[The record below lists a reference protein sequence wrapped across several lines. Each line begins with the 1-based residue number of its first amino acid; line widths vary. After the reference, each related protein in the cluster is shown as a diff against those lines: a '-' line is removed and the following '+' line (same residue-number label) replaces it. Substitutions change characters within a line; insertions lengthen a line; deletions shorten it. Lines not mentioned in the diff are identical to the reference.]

1 MNVENNLEK
10 YKLDPNR
17 WLRTIPKKQAK
28 SFEKKYYFTI
38 ILFIF
43 GLISVSLIKNEA
55 NSIHSIP
62 NINKKIPLINIK
74 KLESRF
80 YLRFVVKDQPG
91 VLSKMSN
98 ILGEKK
104 ISIASVIQK
113 ENPNL
118 NSGAELVFMTYKSTQ
133 AAIDEAI
140 EKIVK
145 LDIVEELKSVFRVE

>member
-1 MNVENNLEK
+1 M
-10 YKLDPNR
+10 
-17 WLRTIPKKQAK
+17 
-28 SFEKKYYFTI
+28 
-38 ILFIF
+38 
-43 GLISVSLIKNEA
+43 
-55 NSIHSIP
+55 
-62 NINKKIPLINIK
+62 INIK

-133 AAIDEAI
+133 SAIDEAI
-140 EKIVK
+140 EKIVE